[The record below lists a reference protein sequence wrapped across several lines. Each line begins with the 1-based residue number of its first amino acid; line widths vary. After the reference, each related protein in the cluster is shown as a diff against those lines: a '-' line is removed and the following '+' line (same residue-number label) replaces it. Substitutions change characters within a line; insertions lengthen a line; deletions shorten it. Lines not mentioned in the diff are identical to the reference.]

1 LILQRLVLQS
11 KLQLSEDE
19 ESVPDVSAA
28 IQEILATIFT
38 ALYNHQDEEGRCYSD
53 SMAELPEHDIIDGKK
68 YGCALSTLHFFFLS
82 RRLLY
87 YLFRFKNVCET
98 VIFMLKNRVRGLS
111 LDLIKRRLDRGVY
124 KRLDRFQ
131 EDVFTC
137 LERARRLSR
146 TDSQPFEDSVE
157 LQAFFLRT
165 RDDVTR
171 GGELLQSPALNYTLL
186 DLSAQVA
193 ELKRIKQ
200 QQELNLPNEDE
211 SCDGN
216 DTKVS

>member
-1 LILQRLVLQS
+1 MTIYNNYFYILV
-11 KLQLSEDE
+11 
-19 ESVPDVSAA
+19 
-28 IQEILATIFT
+28 
-38 ALYNHQDEEGRCYSD
+38 
-53 SMAELPEHDIIDGKK
+53 
-68 YGCALSTLHFFFLS
+68 
-82 RRLLY
+82 
-87 YLFRFKNVCET
+87 
-98 VIFMLKNRVRGLS
+98 NRVRGLS

-165 RDDVTR
+165 RDEATR
-171 GGELLQSPALNYTLL
+171 RGDLLHSPALNYTLL

-216 DTKVS
+216 ETKVRSNFLLESLQYTQFLFPFYILSILNNIRY